1 MRLGLTQIPLHSPA
15 LVAPPPEQ
23 RVFLLEI
30 LPPPFPPLV
39 YPFLP
44 GPLFLPLSL
53 YVAEGAIAAAAVFG
67 LWSQRGGFF
76 GAVFLLRSGKRRVGL
91 GPSLAAAAAAAA
103 EGESIGNILP
113 FHRSMWCGR
122 GGWFACFLLLR
133 PAAGGADG
141 L

>member
-91 GPSLAAAAAAAA
+91 GPSLAAEEEEEKGNRSGIFFLSTGACGVG
-103 EGESIGNILP
+103 GEDG
-113 FHRSMWCGR
+113 
-122 GGWFACFLLLR
+122 FACFLLLR